1 MTNSENMARAPIG
14 RTLKKRTADNTTL
27 LEEDDSK
34 QKEQTLLGIAKR
46 KSLPHS
52 IADRIAGST
61 FHYRNWYYPGGREE
75 FQQNEKL
82 RYVEKMYPFAE
93 GGQLLVD
100 EPTHQFQIDACE
112 MKRKFLQEKGFR
124 YVIIRPNQTLEQ
136 VVEEFLT

>member
-1 MTNSENMARAPIG
+1 MNNSENTARAPIG
-14 RTLKKRTADNTTL
+14 RTLKKREPDTTTL
-27 LEEDDSK
+27 PKDDSS
-34 QKEQTLLGIAKR
+34 KEQVLLAIAKR
-46 KSLPHS
+46 KTLPHS

-112 MKRKFLQEKGFR
+112 LKRKFLQSKGFR

-136 VVEEFLT
+136 VVEEFLA